1 MVYTTNYG
9 LYKQLI
15 LSEIVISGFVK
26 EETRKKMNQWN
37 NTFSLPKDFQLNIDW
52 ETARKTVCKL

>member
-26 EETRKKMNQWN
+26 EETRKENEPMEQYIQ
-37 NTFSLPKDFQLNIDW
+37 F
-52 ETARKTVCKL
+52 A